1 MNTLLV
7 STATIRQ
14 RGQLTIPDKIR
25 ALFSWASINAP
36 VRIAATIDE
45 KILIEEA
52 VKPSVVDWK
61 KLRKQLDRVSL
72 YKGTRGNLSRFITED
87 RERH

>member
-25 ALFSWASINAP
+25 ALFSWASIHAP
-36 VRIAATIDE
+36 VKITATVDE

-52 VKPSVVDWK
+52 GKPTVIDWK

-72 YKGTRGNLSRFITED
+72 YKGTRGNLSGFIAED
-87 RERH
+87 RKSH